1 MQVASFTGVAVG
13 GRGRS
18 SRSRGTR
25 RQLSLQ
31 LGISWT
37 VDATTT
43 VVDAPPALVAPPPA
57 DLEELHQ
64 LALTGNM
71 RAIRERAAALA
82 TADAAFKPFCDKLQ
96 QLAGSYQS
104 KAIHGLVK
112 QHLEQ
117 SRTA

>member
-1 MQVASFTGVAVG
+1 MYELSVRAFL
-13 GRGRS
+13 
-18 SRSRGTR
+18 
-25 RQLSLQ
+25 LSLQ

-104 KAIHGLVK
+104 KAILGLVK